1 MNNKEYINKVC
12 CKCEN
17 KLNDKDLCNIRQT
30 INGDYKCVNEKLSS
44 QKSEFYKNMKG
55 KRKYV

>member
-1 MNNKEYINKVC
+1 MNNKEY
-12 CKCEN
+12 KCEN

-30 INGDYKCVNEKLSS
+30 INGDYKCVNEKLSL
-44 QKSEFYKNMKG
+44 QKCEFYKNMKG

>member
-30 INGDYKCVNEKLSS
+30 INGDYKCEMKNYH
-44 QKSEFYKNMKG
+44 YKKANFIKI
-55 KRKYV
+55 